1 MDLPHP
7 ARGICVSGAGQG
19 SAGGGANEAEKGLQK
34 DGTQPKGPW
43 KEVGQGER
51 KALTGRRP
59 AV

>member
-1 MDLPHP
+1 MEDL
-7 ARGICVSGAGQG
+7 
-19 SAGGGANEAEKGLQK
+19 GANEAEKGLQK